1 MQKLKWLGLAIVF
14 LWFFVGGVTHFTNK
28 DMFVRIVPPYIPF
41 ALAVVYISGVFE
53 VLGALALWLPR
64 WREWAG
70 NGLIVL
76 TICVTPANVYMWM
89 NPQLFPTISETALGV
104 RLLIQVVLIACIWW
118 STRVGAIVTPTAPP
132 TTQTN
137 TRRLPDTFDL

>member
-14 LWFFVGGVTHFTNK
+14 LWFFVGGVAHFTNTE
-28 DMFVRIVPPYIPF
+28 MFVRIVPPYIPF

-53 VLGALALWLPR
+53 VLGAIGIWIPR

-70 NGLIVL
+70 NGLIAL

-89 NPQLFPTISETALGV
+89 NPQQFPTISETALGV
-104 RLLIQVVLIACIWW
+104 RLIVQVFLIACIWW
-118 STRVGAIVTPTAPP
+118 ATRSQGSTAAAKVMV
-132 TTQTN
+132 
-137 TRRLPDTFDL
+137 